1 MAVFFALQQDG
12 RVLLKKPFDMEGK
25 QMKVNGIYAIVFVA
39 VLWVFG
45 NVGAASGFRCGTRL
59 VSEGDTRAEVI
70 QKCGEPTF
78 VDAWEEELIQ
88 RDFGAVRNYDSRT
101 GRYEESREPFLVK
114 IQVKIDLWTYNLG
127 PTQFTRYLRFENGI
141 LKEISTGAKGY

>member
-1 MAVFFALQQDG
+1 
-12 RVLLKKPFDMEGK
+12 MEGK

-39 VLWVFG
+39 LIWVFG
-45 NVGAASGFRCGTRL
+45 NVGTASGFRCGTRL

>member
-1 MAVFFALQQDG
+1 M
-12 RVLLKKPFDMEGK
+12 KKPFDMEGK

-39 VLWVFG
+39 VIWVFG
-45 NVGAASGFRCGTRL
+45 NVGTASGFRCGTRL